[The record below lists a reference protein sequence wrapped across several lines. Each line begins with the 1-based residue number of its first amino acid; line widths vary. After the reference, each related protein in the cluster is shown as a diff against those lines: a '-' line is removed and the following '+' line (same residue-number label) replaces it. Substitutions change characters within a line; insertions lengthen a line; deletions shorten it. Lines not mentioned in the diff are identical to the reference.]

1 MDYLKEPGGDEKR
14 KTGVGISYNS
24 FDWNETDKDDDI
36 ETEVKEEKFSLKKS
50 RVIKKK
56 IRISGFP
63 TEEKKT
69 ELKAGEGKKIYNWWY
84 SIFIWKTIVSSC
96 DW

>member
-56 IRISGFP
+56 MYMITPCDHVFHTVCLERWMM
-63 TEEKKT
+63 
-69 ELKAGEGKKIYNWWY
+69 LKNDCPYCKRKIPP
-84 SIFIWKTIVSSC
+84 VE
-96 DW
+96 